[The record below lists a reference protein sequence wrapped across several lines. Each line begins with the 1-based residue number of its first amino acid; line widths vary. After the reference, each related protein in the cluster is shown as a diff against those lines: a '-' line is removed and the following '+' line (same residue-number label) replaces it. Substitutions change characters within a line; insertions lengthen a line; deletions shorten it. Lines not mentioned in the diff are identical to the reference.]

1 MALRKTNDHS
11 IQYTGLKLGI
21 HEFKFELSEKFFEGF
36 EYSEISGSEIQV
48 EVILE
53 KKNTMII
60 LDFIVNGKAESL
72 CDRCQE
78 KVEIELTHKDRVFV
92 KFGEQTSAT
101 DGDILVLGP
110 QEFEIELSQ
119 FLYEFSHLAMPA
131 KRVHSTMNAC
141 NKDIIQI
148 LDEMAD
154 FEEEKETDSRWDALK
169 RLTDS
174 E

>member
-1 MALRKTNDHS
+1 LALKKTSDHS
-11 IQYTGLKLGI
+11 IPYTGLKLGI
-21 HEFKFELSEKFFEGF
+21 HEFEFKLSEKFFEGF
-36 EYSEISGSEIQV
+36 EYSEISGSEILV
-48 EVILE
+48 KVILD

-60 LDFIVNGKAESL
+60 LDFIIGGKAETL

-78 KVEIELTHKDRVFV
+78 KLEIELDHEDRVFV

-101 DGDILVLGP
+101 DGEILVLGP

-141 NKDIIQI
+141 NEDIIQI